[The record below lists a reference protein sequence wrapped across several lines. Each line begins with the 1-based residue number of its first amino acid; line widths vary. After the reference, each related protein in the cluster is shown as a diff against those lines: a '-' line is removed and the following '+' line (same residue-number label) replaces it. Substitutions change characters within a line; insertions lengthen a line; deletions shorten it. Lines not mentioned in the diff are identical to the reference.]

1 MIFSRPEPDPEKN
14 RTGSGFGFGIRMLK
28 LDPDPENFDPGKNHA
43 QDVMSTG
50 SENTETVFSVV
61 DSFLALQ

>member
-28 LDPDPENFDPGKNHA
+28 LDPENFDPGKNHA

-50 SENTETVFSVV
+50 SENKETVFSVV